1 MIDFEKQIM
10 KAQLDGSE
18 PTNADD
24 FLAKLHNRVSE
35 SKDNRRTV
43 LTSLCMII
51 VVSLMTIT
59 QFGASGVETDYFY
72 DGEIETFF
80 GTDFW
85 TINSDSLDHD
95 SSYTYDIAYF
105 LMQEGY
111 VWDTVELLDEIEL
124 EEEIAL

>member
-1 MIDFEKQIM
+1 
-10 KAQLDGSE
+10 
-18 PTNADD
+18 
-24 FLAKLHNRVSE
+24 
-35 SKDNRRTV
+35 
-43 LTSLCMII
+43 MII
-51 VVSLMTIT
+51 MVSLMTIT

-111 VWDTVELLDEIEL
+111 VWDTVELLDELEL

>member
-43 LTSLCMII
+43 VISFCLII

-59 QFGASGVETDYFY
+59 QFGAPGVETDYFY

-105 LMQEGY
+105 HARRICMGY
-111 VWDTVELLDEIEL
+111 C
-124 EEEIAL
+124 